1 MYMYIAFYTWTCM
14 FVAAE
19 VLFGLHTCTHVYSA
33 FVLLY
38 TLSTNSLSYPISIL
52 VHGQAHRT
60 FMCRWHAN
68 QVYSTEW
75 LLTHIQCII
84 HHMFFMFC
92 DHFYRDLK
100 PQNLLISDIGELKLA
115 DFGLA
120 RAKSVPT
127 RTYSHEVV
135 TLWYRPPDVLMG
147 STQYSTQ
154 LDMW

>member
-1 MYMYIAFYTWTCM
+1 M
-14 FVAAE
+14 FMMCHS
-19 VLFGLHTCTHVYSA
+19 FCTVSQFH
-33 FVLLY
+33 
-38 TLSTNSLSYPISIL
+38 
-52 VHGQAHRT
+52 
-60 FMCRWHAN
+60 C
-68 QVYSTEW
+68 
-75 LLTHIQCII
+75 
-84 HHMFFMFC
+84 
-92 DHFYRDLK
+92 RDLK

>member
-1 MYMYIAFYTWTCM
+1 MTCSTDWAHSTRLAHHC
-14 FVAAE
+14 FTSPLSSPSGHRPQSLHGEAPRPAGPWQRAAAHVPAAE
-19 VLFGLHTCTHVYSA
+19 RTGLLPPQEDTAQVRPHPPPLPPSIPPSICLPVPP
-33 FVLLY
+33 
-38 TLSTNSLSYPISIL
+38 SL
-52 VHGQAHRT
+52 
-60 FMCRWHAN
+60 
-68 QVYSTEW
+68 
-75 LLTHIQCII
+75 
-84 HHMFFMFC
+84 
-92 DHFYRDLK
+92 RDLK
-100 PQNLLISDIGELKLA
+100 PQNLLISDVGELKLA